1 LSARHRT
8 RFHERRG
15 RGCLVCQHKDRV
27 RIEASRVAG
36 VSLDNLSRK
45 FAVSRD
51 SIFRHMRDHVD
62 DDLRAQ
68 YLLEVPIK
76 DLAEAAA
83 AENVSVLEY
92 LSIVRATLLQQ
103 FQLAASCNDK
113 NGVAILGGRLT
124 EVLRAIGSITGEVLR
139 SPAVSSVV
147 TTNTVN
153 FIGSPIFADLQQ
165 MLIRRLA
172 GHPDALAAVVEGL
185 RELESRSSVSQPAPL
200 VIEHREH
207 AHA

>member
-1 LSARHRT
+1 MARQR
-8 RFHERRG
+8 RFHSRAG

-27 RIEASRVAG
+27 RLEASRIAG
-36 VSLDNLSRK
+36 VSLDNLARK

-62 DDLRAQ
+62 DDLRAS
-68 YLLEVPIK
+68 YLAEVPIR

-83 AENVSVLEY
+83 SEGVSVLEY
-92 LSIVRATLLQQ
+92 LGVIRTTLLRQ

-113 NGVAILGGRLT
+113 NGTAVLAGKLT
-124 EVLRAIGSITGEVLR
+124 EVLRLVANISGEILKAPAIQNV
-139 SPAVSSVV
+139 
-147 TTNTVN
+147 TNTVN
-153 FIGSPIFADLQQ
+153 FINSPMFADLQQ

-172 GHPDALAAVVEGL
+172 GHPEAMAAVVEGL
-185 RELESRSSVSQPAPL
+185 RELEGRSAVSQPAPL
-200 VIEHREH
+200 VIEHRGH

>member
-1 LSARHRT
+1 MRT
-8 RFHERRG
+8 RRFHSRAG

-27 RIEASRVAG
+27 RLEASRIAG
-36 VSLDNLSRK
+36 VSLDNLARK

-68 YLLEVPIK
+68 YLLEVPIR

-92 LSIVRATLLQQ
+92 LSIVRATLLRQL
-103 FQLAASCNDK
+103 QLAAACNDK
-113 NGVAILGGRLT
+113 NGTAVLAGKLT
-124 EVLRAIGSITGEVLR
+124 EVLRLVANISGEILKAPAIQNV
-139 SPAVSSVV
+139 
-147 TTNTVN
+147 TNTVN
-153 FIGSPIFADLQQ
+153 FINSPMFADLQQ

-172 GHPDALAAVVEGL
+172 AYPEATASVLEGL
-185 RELESRSSVSQPAPL
+185 RELESRSAPHQAPPL
-200 VIEHREH
+200 TIEHQGG
-207 AHA
+207 AHAVA